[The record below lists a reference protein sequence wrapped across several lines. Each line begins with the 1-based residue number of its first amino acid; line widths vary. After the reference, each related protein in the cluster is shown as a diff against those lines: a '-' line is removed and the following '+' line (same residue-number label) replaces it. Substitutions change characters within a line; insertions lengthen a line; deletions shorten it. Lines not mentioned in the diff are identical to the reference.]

1 MNVRAAAAVVI
12 TCVVGAYATAAFAQA
27 KYPSRPIRVVVP
39 YTPGGLTDV
48 TTRMVTQELAKS
60 ISQNVIVDNR
70 PGGNSIVGVETV
82 AKATPDAYT
91 LGAVIAGHAANQT
104 LYPKLPYDAIR
115 SFEPVSLLVV
125 APLILCATNSL
136 PARDAKELIAL
147 ARGKPGQLTF
157 ASSGV
162 GAAAHLTTELLMT
175 VTGTKM
181 IHVPY
186 KGTAPALLDLT
197 SGQVNFMFDTPISM
211 MPHVRA
217 GKFKALAMA
226 SEKRVGVAPELPT
239 LLEQGVNVVGG
250 SWVGILAPARAPRD
264 AVQYLS
270 REIQKVVQRPDVR
283 ERFLQMGNEPVGST
297 PEEFGKFLRDE
308 VAKWGKVI
316 RDANVKVDG

>member
-1 MNVRAAAAVVI
+1 MIARAAAVTLIA
-12 TCVVGAYATAAFAQA
+12 CGFAASAGAAESQT
-27 KYPSRPIRVVVP
+27 KYPLRPIRVVVP

-48 TTRMVTQELAKS
+48 TTRIVTQELARN
-60 ISQNVIVDNR
+60 INQNVIVDNR

-82 AKATPDAYT
+82 AKATPDGYT
-91 LGAVIAGHAANQT
+91 LGSVIAGHAANQT
-104 LYPKLPYDAIR
+104 LYPKLPYDAIK
-115 SFEPVSLLVV
+115 SFEPVSLLVT

-147 ARGKPGQLTF
+147 AKAKPGALTF
-157 ASSGV
+157 ASSGI

-181 IHVPY
+181 VHVPY

-226 SEKRVGVAPELPT
+226 SEKRVSVAPDLPT
-239 LLEQGVNVVGG
+239 LTEQGINVVGG
-250 SWVGILAPARAPRD
+250 SWVGILAPAKAPREV
-264 AVQYLS
+264 VQYLS
-270 REIQKVVQRPDVR
+270 REIQKVVQRQDVR
-283 ERFLQMGNEPVGST
+283 ERFVQMGNEPVGST
-297 PEEFGKFLRDE
+297 SEEFAKFLRDE

-316 RDANVKVDG
+316 RDANVRIDS